1 MRIAPPLTPP
11 LDRLASALAAE
22 PAAIESSDELVWAAV
37 AVVLLERPAPAGP
50 ALLLVRRAE
59 RPGDPWSGHMGLPGG
74 RRDGADADLL
84 DTAIRE
90 TREEVGVGLSRAELI
105 GSLDDVAPRSPV
117 LPPIAVRPFVFV
129 LRSEPVLALDAEIA
143 AAGWVSLARL
153 LDPAVYRTV
162 EVEIRGGRR
171 LTPAYVTDA
180 GIVWGMT
187 ERILTPL
194 LDRLR

>member
-1 MRIAPPLTPP
+1 
-11 LDRLASALAAE
+11 
-22 PAAIESSDELVWAAV
+22 
-37 AVVLLERPAPAGP
+37 
-50 ALLLVRRAE
+50 
-59 RPGDPWSGHMGLPGG
+59 MGLPGG

>member
-1 MRIAPPLTPP
+1 
-11 LDRLASALAAE
+11 
-22 PAAIESSDELVWAAV
+22 
-37 AVVLLERPAPAGP
+37 
-50 ALLLVRRAE
+50 
-59 RPGDPWSGHMGLPGG
+59 MGLPGG
-74 RRDGADADLL
+74 RRDDADADLV

-90 TREEVGVGLSRAELI
+90 TREEVGVALTRDALV

-129 LRSEPVLALDAEIA
+129 LRAEPVLALDAEIA
-143 AAGWVSLARL
+143 AAGWVPLAQL

-171 LTPAYVTDA
+171 LAPAYVTDA